1 MNELSREWPRRSQ
14 GWRALTL
21 FVIAGVLSYT
31 DRQAL
36 SLLVDPLRA
45 DLHITDSQVG
55 LLQGLL
61 FAAIYVVAG
70 LPAGRLADTVSR
82 RNVIVGAIALWS
94 AATVWCG
101 YAATFG
107 TLIIARMFVAAA
119 EAALAPAAT
128 SMLADYF
135 PPERRGLA
143 IGIFLMGL
151 TAGSGLAITIGG
163 AVISASRAG
172 FFAQVGLFD
181 GNADWR
187 IVLVLLGFAGIPVLL
202 LLATLT
208 EPPRRGRA
216 QGHRIAALGDLAAEL
231 RSKARILAPLL
242 AALALINTV
251 DFALLSWIPTLLVRN
266 FGMTSTQIGRD
277 VGVIVLVG
285 GIVGQLGG
293 GWLSDRAARRHG
305 PKGRIRITLAAAC
318 LAVLAGLIGFADTA
332 GQVLFLLGLGLTT
345 AGIVLSGGLI
355 STQDIMP
362 NEMRGFTF
370 SLIAFFN
377 ILLGMGAGATL
388 IGVFTQHLFASPLAI
403 GRSLTLLIFPS
414 VILCC
419 LSLILVLRNMPA
431 AAVDLGGDSIEP

>member
-1 MNELSREWPRRSQ
+1 MNKPSGEWPGRSQ
-14 GWRALTL
+14 GWRALAL
-21 FVIAGVLSYT
+21 FFIAGVLSYT

-45 DLHITDSQVG
+45 DLHISDSQVG

-163 AVISASRAG
+163 TVISASRAG
-172 FFAQVGLFD
+172 FFTHVPLFD
-181 GNADWR
+181 GKADWR
-187 IVLVLLGFAGIPVLL
+187 IVLILLGFAGIPVLL

-208 EPPRRGRA
+208 EPPRRGRL
-216 QGHRIAALGDLAAEL
+216 QGHRISALGDLASAL
-231 RSKARILAPLL
+231 RSKARILAPLF

-251 DFALLSWIPTLLVRN
+251 DFALLSWIPTLLARN

-277 VGVIVLVG
+277 VGVVVLIG
-285 GIVGQLGG
+285 GVLGQLGG
-293 GWLSDRAARRHG
+293 GWLSDRAARRYG
-305 PKGRIRITLAAAC
+305 PKGRIRVTLVAAC
-318 LAVLAGLIGFADTA
+318 LAVLVGLIGFADAA

-403 GRSLTLLIFPS
+403 GRSMTLLIFPS
-414 VILCC
+414 IILCC
-419 LSLILVLRNMPA
+419 LSLILVLRNMRS
-431 AAVDLGGDSIEP
+431 VRTSFVNGVIG